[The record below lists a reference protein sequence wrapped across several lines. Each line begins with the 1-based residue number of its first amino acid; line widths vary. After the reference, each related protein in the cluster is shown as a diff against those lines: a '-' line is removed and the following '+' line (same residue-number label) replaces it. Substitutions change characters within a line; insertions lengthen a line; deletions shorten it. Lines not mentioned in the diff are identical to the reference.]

1 MTEMNLIAA
10 VDEKNGIGR
19 DNMLLFHIPEDMK
32 RFRSLTMGA
41 AVVMGGKTMRSLPN
55 QKPLEG
61 RENIV
66 LTRDKDFS
74 ADGFTVCNSVDD
86 LFEILKTSDKP
97 IFVIGGGEIYSL
109 LLPYCSR
116 AYITHIDAD
125 GHADTF
131 FPDFGT
137 KWRLASQSETREYN
151 GIKYRFCEY
160 ERTAR

>member
-1 MTEMNLIAA
+1 MTDMNLIAA

-19 DNMLLFHIPEDMK
+19 DNKLLFHIPEDMK
-32 RFRSLTMGA
+32 RFRSLTTGA

-74 ADGFTVCNSVDD
+74 ADGFTVCNSARE
-86 LFEILKTSDKP
+86 LFEVLKTLKKS

-125 GHADTF
+125 GRADTF
-131 FPDFGT
+131 FPDLGT
-137 KWRLASQSETREYN
+137 QWRLTSQSETREYN